1 MILTRES
8 QRGDSQKLK
17 VFARDDV
24 ASQVSVDDSDC
35 FKKCFTLKTIVLVNV
50 DDPFNQNY
58 VHFLID
64 IGLIG

>member
-1 MILTRES
+1 MILTSES
-8 QRGDSQKLK
+8 KRCDSQKLK
-17 VFARDDV
+17 VLARYDV
-24 ASQVSVDDSDC
+24 LLQVSVDDSDC

-58 VHFLID
+58 VHFFID